1 MKVFRGPAQMHLGL
15 CFSFGGHAVQRATK
29 HCTCYVWICVAS
41 AWSMPSIS
49 QDDVAELMFEMHRR
63 LVQQFR
69 QFVVFAHA
77 YVIESFQSQNVQ
89 GSRKTRVVEVA
100 CSLPSSV
107 HHRCGLSLSAMF
119 QCQPMRLLGH
129 VDVARVFSQL
139 RLCFRMSKSGR
150 PSLFFL
156 RIRLL

>member
-1 MKVFRGPAQMHLGL
+1 MESVIAQQACMKEFRGPAQMHLGL

-41 AWSMPSIS
+41 AW
-49 QDDVAELMFEMHRR
+49 R